1 MAGTREIAR
10 SAGVDGDLA
19 QRFVEA
25 LVNHVSAGDR
35 VTIRG
40 LGSFALKTLPPRT
53 FKTALMKQPSHKP
66 KRSTVAFKPS
76 ASLLEDLNERD

>member
-1 MAGTREIAR
+1 MAGTREIAQ

-25 LVNHVSAGDR
+25 LVDRIEEGDR

-40 LGSFALKTLPPRT
+40 LGSFSKKTLPPRT
-53 FKTALMKQPSHKP
+53 FHTAVMKSPSHKP
-66 KRSTVAFKPS
+66 ERTTVTFKPS
-76 ASLLEDLNERD
+76 AALLADLNGD